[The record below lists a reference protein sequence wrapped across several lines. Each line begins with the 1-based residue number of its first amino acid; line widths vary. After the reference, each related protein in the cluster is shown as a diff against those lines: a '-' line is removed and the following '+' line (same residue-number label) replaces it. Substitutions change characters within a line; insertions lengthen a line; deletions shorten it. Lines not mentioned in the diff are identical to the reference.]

1 MKQRIHRS
9 ACAVLALLAL
19 SLTGAATSCAW
30 KPLIVEIPDFET
42 GQIKGVQLWRGED
55 ETSQSVTE
63 AGRIVFGECF
73 FENGWE
79 VIDYT
84 LLNATGEPLEVS
96 GSAGVV
102 RREDGS
108 DTVTVYFAFGAW
120 DAAPGWI
127 RVSTFNEVGESD
139 LSEEAVLL

>member
-1 MKQRIHRS
+1 MKRSIYRS

-19 SLTGAATSCAW
+19 SLMGAATSCSW
-30 KPLIVEIPDFET
+30 KPLIVEIPDFEAN
-42 GQIKGVQLWRGED
+42 QIKGVQLWRGEE

-73 FENGWE
+73 LENGWE
-79 VIDYT
+79 VLDYT
-84 LLNATGEPLEVS
+84 LLNAAGEPLEAS
-96 GSAGVV
+96 GSAGLV

-108 DTVTVYFAFGAW
+108 DAVTVYFALGAW

-127 RVSTFNEVGESD
+127 RVSTFNEAGESD
-139 LSEEAVLL
+139 LSEEAILL